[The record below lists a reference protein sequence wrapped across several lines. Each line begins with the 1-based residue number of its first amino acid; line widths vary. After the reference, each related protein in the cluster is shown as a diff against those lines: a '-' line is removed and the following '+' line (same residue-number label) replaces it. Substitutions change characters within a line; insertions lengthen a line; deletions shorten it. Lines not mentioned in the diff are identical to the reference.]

1 MYKSVSP
8 PTPKEVLNK
17 KGALAET
24 NNDLFDAA
32 FENKMCV
39 VSDAVRVTAKAELL

>member
-1 MYKSVSP
+1 MSLCSHDGTEKHWLQK
-8 PTPKEVLNK
+8 T
-17 KGALAET
+17 ET